1 MLLTLTDAVLGSDDA
16 AVEAAIAAVRNRM
29 GGAALVDA
37 AATIASYD
45 SIVKLADATG
55 IPLESEKF
63 DETTELRAELGI
75 ED

>member
-55 IPLESEKF
+55 IPLETQKF
-63 DETTELRAELGI
+63 DQTTELRAELGI
-75 ED
+75 ES